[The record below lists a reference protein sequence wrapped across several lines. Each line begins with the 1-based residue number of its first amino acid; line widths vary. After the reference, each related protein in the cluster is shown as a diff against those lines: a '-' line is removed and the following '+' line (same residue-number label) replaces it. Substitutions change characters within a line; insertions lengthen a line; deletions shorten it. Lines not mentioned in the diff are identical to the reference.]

1 MSHTPSIF
9 ECDWE
14 EGHGLDH
21 YLMEWESCIA
31 SDAFNPTVLEM
42 SQALYSAFAELRKIR
57 KILPEGRP
65 GIDHSFYQVRFEL
78 FAHNH
83 FLSIAATRVVKILQ
97 IGWPSIATEVI
108 AAYGPLVERVT
119 RYRNQL
125 EHQTEIGMQKVPPT
139 FINNLDSKGYAS
151 AGSMVAYAELEELLN
166 YVMGRVEAITRL
178 RQPPTEPGAAPDI
191 SRSRKTASGQG

>member
-9 ECDWE
+9 EFDWE
-14 EGHGLDH
+14 EGRGLDH
-21 YLMEWESCIA
+21 YLIEWESRTA
-31 SDAFNPTVLEM
+31 SGAFNPTVLEM

-57 KILPEGRP
+57 KILSQGRP

-97 IGWPSIATEVI
+97 IGWPSIAMEVI
-108 AAYGPLVERVT
+108 ATYGPLVERVR

-139 FINNLDSKGYAS
+139 FLNNLDSNGYAS
-151 AGSMVAYAELEELLN
+151 DENTVAYAEIEELLN
-166 YVMGRVEAITRL
+166 SVMGRVEVITGI
-178 RQPPTEPGAAPDI
+178 RQPAT
-191 SRSRKTASGQG
+191 